1 MLIDWS
7 KIGLRKHVE
16 TTYADLRPTDLVI
29 DKAGNA
35 WPIKILGGAD
45 EPELT
50 FWLLD
55 SVSDVP
61 THLMVKPK
69 GDPVTVSRV
78 ETAADEAVKLEAD
91 FPKSG
96 SPGSSTGSAT
106 TSAETV
112 ATTSTE
118 AASITQTADVAAS
131 LKEAGVSEV
140 DMADAVAGV
149 EKILGG
155 TVEAD
160 VTSEEI
166 DAAKAATE
174 DEPVQLP
181 AFEDMTILEM
191 RSHLYLLHGVFA
203 HDQQSR
209 DETIGMHTQAHVDH
223 DAGKLKSKHVP
234 HVHAEVK

>member
-1 MLIDWS
+1 M
-7 KIGLRKHVE
+7 RQRVE

-35 WPIKILGGAD
+35 WPLDPKDIAGDAERIG
-45 EPELT
+45 
-50 FWLLD
+50 FWLCDPATKVRMHYL
-55 SVSDVP
+55 
-61 THLMVKPK
+61 TKPK
-69 GDPVTVSRV
+69 GDPVTVSRIK
-78 ETAADEAVKLEAD
+78 TAADEAVKLEAD

-96 SPGSSTGSAT
+96 SPGSPTGSAT

-118 AASITQTADVAAS
+118 TASITQTVDVAAS

-140 DMADAVAGV
+140 DMANAVAGV

-155 TVEAD
+155 TVEAE

-191 RSHLYLLHGVFA
+191 RSHLYLLHGVYA
-203 HDQQSR
+203 ADLKSR
-209 DETIGMHTQAHVDH
+209 DETIQMHRQAHADH